1 MCGISG
7 IYLFDPKAVVDINEL
22 KKMTD
27 IIRHRGPDDEGYL
40 LIDRLAG
47 KACSYSGPQSTDE
60 ARQLCPLLSSNA
72 RASLGLGF
80 RRLSTL
86 ELSQAGHQPMYDE
99 ELGLSI
105 TFNGEIYNYREL
117 LRELIAQGYSF
128 AGHSDTE
135 VILKAYHHWG
145 DACVDHFIGMWVFV
159 IWDQKRQ
166 RLFVS
171 RDRFGIKPFY
181 YAKTD
186 QGLYWGSEMKQLLDL
201 PIDKTLNNPMI
212 WRSMKI
218 NSLLVYGEETFWKGI
233 RVLQPGHN
241 MIVSGREINI
251 KPYYEL
257 DTESFGKSGL
267 SFEQAVETY
276 RGLFEESLGLHLRSD
291 VEVAAS
297 LSGGM
302 DSSAIVCSAHR
313 QSGHGMRT
321 FSSFYSDDPALDERK
336 WIDLIVEQTGSLS
349 HYVSP
354 GAQDA
359 WDWLSNVTYFNDLP
373 TRAGYTSQWAV
384 MHAAREQGIK
394 VLLSGQGSDE
404 LFAGYRHSAYRYFA
418 DQIRGGQFGKLQ
430 KELKDYLS
438 GDKPVGAVSKLSKVM
453 LSAALPESALYKL
466 EFSHYRFEPFN
477 QDFIEQAR
485 TGVSGG
491 ILGQIHDIKGSRLDN
506 FLFNMLHS
514 TSIQTLLHLED
525 RMSSANSVESRVPF
539 LDHRL
544 VDFAFSLPAHYKIK
558 APIHKYIHR
567 EAMKEIVPLEIYERK
582 DKGIFSSPFFST
594 WMKGHLKPY
603 IEEIIHSGEFRR
615 RGLWNL
621 PIIHRKWKEYLG
633 GKQAPAEMLF
643 NVIAQ
648 EIWFRRFCDNK

>member
-7 IYLFDPKAVVDINEL
+7 IYLFDPKAVVDIHQL
-22 KKMTD
+22 KRMTD
-27 IIRHRGPDDEGYL
+27 TIRHRGPDDEGYL
-40 LIDRLAG
+40 LIDRAAG
-47 KACSYSGPQSTDE
+47 KACSFSGPQSTDE
-60 ARQLCPLLSSNA
+60 ARQLCPLLSAPAS
-72 RASLGLGF
+72 ASLGLGF

-86 ELSQAGHQPMYDE
+86 ELSQAGHQPMHDE
-99 ELGLSI
+99 ALGLSV
-105 TFNGEIYNYREL
+105 TFNGEIYNYQEL
-117 LRELIAQGYSF
+117 LRELTALGYGF
-128 AGHSDTE
+128 TGHSDTE

-145 DACVDHFIGMWVFV
+145 DACVDHFIGMWAFV
-159 IWDQKRQ
+159 IWDQKKQ
-166 RLFVS
+166 RLFIS

-186 QGLYWGSEMKQLLDL
+186 KGLFWGSEMKQFLDL
-201 PIDKTLNNPMI
+201 PIDKSLNYPMI

-233 RVLQPGHN
+233 RALKPGHN
-241 MIVSGREINI
+241 MIVSDREITTHA
-251 KPYYEL
+251 YYEI
-257 DTESFGKSGL
+257 DTAAFGKSGL
-267 SFEQAVETY
+267 SFERAVETY
-276 RGLFEESLGLHLRSD
+276 RGLFEDSLSLHLRSD
-291 VEVAAS
+291 VEIAAS

-313 QSGHGMRT
+313 QSGHGLRT

-336 WIDLIVEQTGSLS
+336 WIDLIVGQTGSQPY
-349 HYVSP
+349 YVSP
-354 GAQDA
+354 EAQDA
-359 WDWLSNVTYFNDLP
+359 WDWLDKVTYYNDLP

-384 MHAAREQGIK
+384 MHSVREQGIK

-418 DQIRGGQFGKLQ
+418 DQIRSGRFGILQ
-430 KELKDYLS
+430 KELRDYLS
-438 GDKPVGAVSKLSKVM
+438 GDKPGTMGAKLGKVL
-453 LSAALPESALYKL
+453 LSALLPESSLYKL

-477 QDFIEQAR
+477 RDFIEQAR
-485 TGVSGG
+485 TAASGG

-506 FLFNMLHS
+506 FLLNMLHS

-544 VDFAFSLPAHYKIK
+544 VDFAFSLPAEYKIK
-558 APIHKYIHR
+558 PPMHKYIHR
-567 EAMKEIVPLEIYERK
+567 EAMKEIVPREIYERR

-594 WMKGHLKPY
+594 WMRGPLKPY
-603 IEEIIHSGEFRR
+603 IEEIVHSSEFRR
-615 RGLWNL
+615 RNLWNL
-621 PIIHRKWKEYLG
+621 PVIHRKWKEYLS

-643 NVIAQ
+643 NVLAQ